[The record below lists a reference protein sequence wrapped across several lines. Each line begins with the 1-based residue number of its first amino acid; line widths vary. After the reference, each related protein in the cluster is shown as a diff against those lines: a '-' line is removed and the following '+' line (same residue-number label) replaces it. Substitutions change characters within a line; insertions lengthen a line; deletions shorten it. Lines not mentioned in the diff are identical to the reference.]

1 MKILKFKEEI
11 NIHFIK
17 KKKTNNVWNFSFPP
31 CYNIDERHVPVY
43 STSWRNKYEWEV
55 WGNVKWNNRQIGLA
69 RLQGNSSHPQE
80 VPDSDVS
87 GGIKTRNV

>member
-17 KKKTNNVWNFSFPP
+17 KKTNNVLNFSFPP

-55 WGNVKWNNRQIGLA
+55 WGNVKWNNKQTGLA

>member
-43 STSWRNKYEWEV
+43 STSWRNKYE
-55 WGNVKWNNRQIGLA
+55 
-69 RLQGNSSHPQE
+69 
-80 VPDSDVS
+80 
-87 GGIKTRNV
+87 